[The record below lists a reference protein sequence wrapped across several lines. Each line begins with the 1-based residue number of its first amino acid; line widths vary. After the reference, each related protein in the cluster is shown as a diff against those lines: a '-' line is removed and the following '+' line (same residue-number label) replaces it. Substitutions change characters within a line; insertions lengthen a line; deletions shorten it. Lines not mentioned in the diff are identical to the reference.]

1 MCIRDRLSYNPIDKV
16 CTAKITDF
24 GRYMYDK
31 KKTTKEKKKSANK
44 WMKQIKFAYG
54 IWTNDL
60 LLKVKKTKEMLDEGY
75 TVRIFV
81 QLKWREN
88 IYKDKI
94 IEKLLFVQ
102 EQLKDVAKSQSPLPK
117 QDKNT
122 YSFVFMGLS
131 KK

>member
-1 MCIRDRLSYNPIDKV
+1 
-16 CTAKITDF
+16 
-24 GRYMYDK
+24 
-31 KKTTKEKKKSANK
+31 
-44 WMKQIKFAYG
+44 MKQIKFAYG